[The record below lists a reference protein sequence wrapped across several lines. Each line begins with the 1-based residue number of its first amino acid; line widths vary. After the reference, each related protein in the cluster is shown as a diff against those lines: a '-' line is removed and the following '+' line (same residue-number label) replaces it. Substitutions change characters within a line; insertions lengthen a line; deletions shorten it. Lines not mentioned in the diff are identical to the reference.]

1 MRIPLTLLTIFIIV
15 CPATDFYIWRALGH
29 IRKSHRLWQ
38 AVHLTVALICYAL
51 LAAALIM
58 GPRRGDDSS
67 LTAIM
72 WMLFT
77 VISIY
82 IPKLIFIIIDLAGR
96 IPVIFGRRP
105 VKAVRCAGAVAAII
119 SFGAIWYGALVNRFR
134 LDVKEVTI
142 DFPGLPDSFEGMTI
156 VQISDLHTASF
167 GSDTTFTAALVDR
180 VNALKPDMVVFT
192 GDIVSRRTEEVLP
205 HIRPLSRLIAP
216 AGVYAILGNHDY
228 GDYYDWKDAAA
239 KADNNARLRQ
249 AFRDMGWNLLLDR
262 TEFITRGPDSL
273 AIIGVENIGEPPF
286 RSYGSLDRAYPA
298 GADGK
303 AKILLSHNPAHWNND
318 IAEGNTPNDIGL
330 TLSGHTHAMQM
341 ELFGLSPAALRYPTW
356 SGLYSDSM
364 GRKLY
369 VNIGTGTVGLPMRIG
384 ATPEITLITLSK
396 GSPLPA
402 PSSKQH

>member
-1 MRIPLTLLTIFIIV
+1 MRIPLTLLTIFLIV

-29 IRKSHRLWQ
+29 IKRSRRLWQ
-38 AVHLTVALICYAL
+38 TAHLTVALICYSLLGAAL
-51 LAAALIM
+51 LM

-82 IPKLIFIIIDLAGR
+82 IPKLIFTIIDLMGR
-96 IPVIFGRRP
+96 IPAIFGRRP
-105 VKAVRCAGAVAAII
+105 VRAVRRVAAVVAII
-119 SFGAIWYGALVNRFR
+119 SFGAMWYGALVNRFR
-134 LDVKEVTI
+134 LDVREVTI

-180 VNALKPDMVVFT
+180 INALKPDMVVFT

-205 HIRPLSRLIAP
+205 HIAPLSRLRAP
-216 AGVYAILGNHDY
+216 MGVYAIPGNHDY
-228 GDYYDWKDAAA
+228 GDYYDWEDAAA
-239 KADNNARLRQ
+239 KADNKARLRQ
-249 AFRDMGWNLLLDR
+249 AFKDMGWDLLLDR
-262 TEFITRGPDSL
+262 TEFVTRGADSL

-286 RSYGSLDRAYPA
+286 HSYGSLKRAYPA

-318 IAEGNTPNDIGL
+318 ISEGREPNDIGL

-341 ELFGLSPAALRYPTW
+341 ELLGLSPAALRYPTW

-369 VNIGTGTVGLPMRIG
+369 VNIGSGTVGLPMRIG
-384 ATPEITLITLSK
+384 ATPEITLITLRK
-396 GSPLPA
+396 GSPLA
-402 PSSKQH
+402 SPSSQQH